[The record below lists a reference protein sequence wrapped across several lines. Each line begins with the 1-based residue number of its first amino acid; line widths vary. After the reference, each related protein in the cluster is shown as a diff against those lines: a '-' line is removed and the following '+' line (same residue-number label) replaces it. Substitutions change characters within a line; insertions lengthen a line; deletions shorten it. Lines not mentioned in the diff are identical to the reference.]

1 LLIAAAVDAV
11 HPAPI
16 LEAIAMVIGVPKE
29 IHRHE
34 HRVGLS
40 PFAVHQL
47 VTEGHTVFVE
57 QGAGLAAHFTDQD
70 FEKAGAQIV
79 YGRREPYHR
88 ADLVCRV
95 GRPST
100 EELELL
106 KPGGVIIAFQHLAVI
121 PKANVDRFMELGT
134 TLIGYE
140 VIRDADGHSP
150 VLAPFSEMAG
160 QMTIPVAAHFL
171 QAEKGGRGI
180 LIGNVP
186 GVPPAT
192 VLVLGAGTVGVTAAR
207 NALYDGAHVVM
218 MDHDMGKLRKASNE
232 LLGRVVT
239 LLATE
244 ERLHRHTSIA
254 DVVIGAILIPGERAP
269 FLVTE
274 EMVKNMKPGSVILD
288 VSIDQGGC
296 VETSRLATLDRP
308 TFVQH
313 GVVHYCV
320 PNMTANVPRT
330 ASRVLATAALPY
342 VEALA
347 NKGVKEALRDD
358 PGLAAGV
365 FTFEGHLVHQGIGE
379 HWDIPVNN
387 LNDLLG

>member
-1 LLIAAAVDAV
+1 
-11 HPAPI
+11 
-16 LEAIAMVIGVPKE
+16 MVIGVPKE

-40 PFAVHQL
+40 PFAVSQL
-47 VTEGHTVFVE
+47 VSEGHVVYVE
-57 QGAGLAAHFTDQD
+57 QGAGLTAHFTDQD

-106 KPGGVIIAFQHLAVI
+106 KPGGVIVAFQHLAVV
-121 PKANVDRFMELGT
+121 PKANVERFMELGT

-140 VIRDADGHSP
+140 VIRSERGDAP
-150 VLAPFSEMAG
+150 VLSPFSEMAG
-160 QMTIPVAAHFL
+160 HMAIPLAAHYL

-218 MDHDMGKLRKASNE
+218 MDHDMDKLRRASNE

-244 ERLHRHTSIA
+244 ERLHRHTGFA

-274 EMVKNMKPGSVILD
+274 EMVRDMKPGSVILD
-288 VSIDQGGC
+288 ISIDQGGC
-296 VETSRLATLDRP
+296 IETSRLTTIDRP
-308 TFVQH
+308 TFVHH

-330 ASRVLATAALPY
+330 ASRVLATAAMPY

-347 NKGVKEALRDD
+347 GKGVKQALRAD

-365 FTFEGHLVHQGIGE
+365 FTFEGQLVHQGIGE
-379 HWDIPVNN
+379 HHDIPVKN